1 MSAADLTSTHFLR
14 YCRFL
19 TNLCDPYGRAFRR
32 GKGTILDSG
41 TTDTYLPKA
50 VAKVFAEAWARYTK
64 TPISNRTQRYTHAE
78 FETLPSVT
86 FLFANN
92 VTMTV
97 EPLSYMEGV
106 PLETEESIR
115 KVVPWEGSIELTNR
129 IYLDEPEGAVLGAN
143 AMLGYDILF
152 DAQGKQIG
160 LAKADC
166 ASPLLTPANSQLS
179 SSLSSS

>member
-1 MSAADLTSTHFLR
+1 LDASS
-14 YCRFL
+14 
-19 TNLCDPYGRAFRR
+19 AFRR

-50 VAKVFAEAWARYTK
+50 IAKAFAAAWALYTRV
-64 TPISNRTQRYTHAE
+64 TLSNRTLRFTHAE

-86 FLFANN
+86 FLFSNN
-92 VTMTV
+92 VTMTI

-106 PLETEESIR
+106 PLEDDESIR

-143 AMLGYDILF
+143 AMFGYDVLF
-152 DAQGKQIG
+152 DAQGKRIG
-160 LAKADC
+160 FAKADC
-166 ASPLLTPANSQLS
+166 FSALPTTPTARLS
-179 SSLSSS
+179 S